1 MSEPACETRAT
12 GMAPLP
18 GMAPAV
24 VPFVRDAATLVDADD
39 AAAWRAI
46 GRHRFASLFTS
57 RPWTQ
62 AIAEAYGL
70 RLEISAQVHAGEVA
84 AALPFC
90 HVRDMRGERVL
101 SLPFSDYADP
111 LVDAPAAWQRLVAP
125 LMARG
130 VPVRLRCLHNSA
142 PAGDTRFDKV
152 GEALW
157 HAVDLTRP
165 EEAIWSALD
174 GSARQNIRKAQRHGI
189 TIRAGRSLD
198 DLRTFHG
205 MHARLRKAKYG
216 MLAQPFALFEAL
228 HAAFDPQQQITA
240 LLAEV
245 DGTAIAGILFIE
257 SGDTL
262 YYKFN
267 ASLDQRLRP
276 NDLLVWEG
284 IRLGQ
289 RRGLA
294 KLDFGVS
301 DTDQPGLI
309 RYKEKFATEQGVVST
324 LLWQPPGYADPRG
337 EQATRTLHAI
347 TRLVTDASVPDAITQ
362 AAGDELYRFFC

>member
-1 MSEPACETRAT
+1 
-12 GMAPLP
+12 
-18 GMAPAV
+18 
-24 VPFVRDAATLVDADD
+24 
-39 AAAWRAI
+39 
-46 GRHRFASLFTS
+46 
-57 RPWTQ
+57 
-62 AIAEAYGL
+62 
-70 RLEISAQVHAGEVA
+70 
-84 AALPFC
+84 
-90 HVRDMRGERVL
+90 
-101 SLPFSDYADP
+101 
-111 LVDAPAAWQRLVAP
+111 
-125 LMARG
+125 MARG
-130 VPVRLRCLHNSA
+130 VPVRLRCLHNAA
-142 PAGDTRFDKV
+142 PASDPRFAKV

-157 HAVDLTRP
+157 HAVDLRRP
-165 EEAIWSALD
+165 EEDIGAALD

-198 DLRTFHG
+198 DLRVFHG

-228 HAAFDPQQQITA
+228 HAEFDPQQQITA

-245 DGTAIAGILFIE
+245 DGVAIAGILFIE

-284 IRLGQ
+284 IKLGQ
-289 RRGLA
+289 SRGLA

-324 LLWQPPGYADPRG
+324 LLWQPQGYADPRG
-337 EQATRTLHAI
+337 EQATRTLHAV